1 MKVLLLSDGTFV
13 AQHTA
18 RRLIEL
24 GHVVLDVRGPD
35 FAIGSEGAGSAMS
48 AEAMMDQAESFGC
61 DRVLCIAGAHS
72 TSTGGGDPVFTK
84 VVDRATEIAKARG
97 ARFVLATA
105 APRATAARGAM
116 WEFEQRVAR
125 AAWHLGLDA
134 GVCRL
139 EGVYGGH
146 ATGSEKHPVLGP
158 LVSAAISSAALQIV
172 APWDGL
178 HWPLHVRDAVDGVVR
193 MLATDGSNQVRLAG
207 ATAYRTRDL
216 VATVEAIVGSRL
228 RYTMDRLDER
238 RSTHPPHISA
248 ARQLL
253 RWRPRVGL
261 YAGIEEQAF
270 NDAIADANLGP

>member
-24 GHVVLDVRGPD
+24 GHVVLDVRGTD
-35 FAIGSEGAGSAMS
+35 FPVATDGAGPVTSAD
-48 AEAMMDQAESFGC
+48 AMMEHAESFGC
-61 DRVLCIAGAHS
+61 DRVLCIAGSHS
-72 TSTGGGDPVFTK
+72 TSTGAGAPTFSM

-105 APRATAARGAM
+105 APRAVAARGAM

-146 ATGSEKHPVLGP
+146 ASAEEKHPVLGP
-158 LVSAAISSAALQIV
+158 LVSAAISSTALQII

-193 MLATDGSNQVRLAG
+193 MLAADGPERVRLAG

-228 RYTMDRLDER
+228 NYTMDRLDER

-248 ARQLL
+248 ARQFL

-261 YAGIEEQAF
+261 FAGVEEQAF
-270 NDAIADANLGP
+270 NDAIADANLGA

>member
-24 GHVVLDVRGPD
+24 GHVVLDVRGTD
-35 FAIGSEGAGSAMS
+35 FPADAEGAGHVISAD
-48 AEAMMDQAESFGC
+48 AMMEHAESFAC

-72 TSTGGGDPVFTK
+72 TSTGERGPTFSK

-97 ARFVLATA
+97 ARFVLATT
-105 APRATAARGAM
+105 APRAAADRGAM

-139 EGVYGGH
+139 EGLYGGH
-146 ATGSEKHPVLGP
+146 ASGGEKHPVLGP

-178 HWPLHVRDAVDGVVR
+178 HWPLHVRDAVEGVVK
-193 MLATDGSNQVRLAG
+193 MLAADGPSRVRLAG

-216 VATVEAIVGSRL
+216 VATVETIVGTRL
-228 RYTMDRLDER
+228 SYTMDRLDER

-248 ARQLL
+248 ARLLL

-261 YAGIEEQAF
+261 FAGVEEQAF
-270 NDAIADANLGP
+270 NDAIADANRSA

>member
-24 GHVVLDVRGPD
+24 GHVVLDIRGPD
-35 FAIGSEGAGSAMS
+35 FPQSAGHGGWAD
-48 AEAMMDQAESFGC
+48 AMMEHAESFAC
-61 DRVLCIAGAHS
+61 DRVLCIAGPQSKSKSEGALSFS
-72 TSTGGGDPVFTK
+72 T
-84 VVDRATEIAKARG
+84 VVDRATEVAKARG

-105 APRATAARGAM
+105 APRVAAARGAM

-139 EGVYGGH
+139 EGLYGGH
-146 ATGSEKHPVLGP
+146 SAGDERHPVLGP

-178 HWPLHVRDAVDGVVR
+178 HWPLHVRDAVDGVVK
-193 MLATDGSNQVRLAG
+193 MLAADGPTQVRLAG

-216 VATVEAIVGSRL
+216 VATVETIVGTPLS
-228 RYTMDRLDER
+228 YTFDRLDER

-248 ARQLL
+248 ARLLL

-261 YAGIEEQAF
+261 FAGVEEQAF
-270 NDAIADANLGP
+270 NDAIADANRSD